1 MGTARVLRVRI
12 DDSSGLPRLQLPVLV
27 LNMLRS
33 HHLRLALRV
42 RRGEL
47 LLCLRSRLHPR
58 AAMSPIVRG
67 TATLHA
73 VLVGVAAVLAVGIL
87 CKILVLVH
95 LH

>member
-1 MGTARVLRVRI
+1 
-12 DDSSGLPRLQLPVLV
+12 
-27 LNMLRS
+27 
-33 HHLRLALRV
+33 
-42 RRGEL
+42 
-47 LLCLRSRLHPR
+47 
-58 AAMSPIVRG
+58 MSPIVRG